1 MINYDDIWIPL
12 QTGLEKYVGKP
23 VIQAETGGKQPPYPF
38 ISIKDTSAFNIG
50 QPAITNNVETQTIK
64 QDIEMVLSL
73 TVHAKT
79 IEESK
84 DLSMKAQGY
93 FLGKGAIELADSD
106 IAIADV
112 LPATNRDVFLTID
125 YERRYGFDVRL
136 RIQGQETYGIDVI
149 ETATIEEG

>member
-12 QTGLEKYVGKP
+12 QAGLENYVGKP
-23 VIQAETGGKQPPYPF
+23 VIQAETNGKQPPYPF
-38 ISIKDTSAFNIG
+38 ISIKDTSTFNVG

-84 DLSMKAQGY
+84 DLCMKAQGY
-93 FLGKGAIELADSD
+93 FLGKGAIELSD
-106 IAIADV
+106 AGIAIVDV

-149 ETATIEEG
+149 ETVTIQEG

>member
-12 QTGLEKYVGKP
+12 QSGLEKYVGKP
-23 VIQAETGGKQPPYPF
+23 VIQAETSGKQPPYPF
-38 ISIKDTSAFNIG
+38 LSIKDMSVFDIG
-50 QPAITNNVETQTIK
+50 QPAIANNGDNQTIK
-64 QDIEMVLSL
+64 QDVEMVLSL

-84 DLSMKAQGY
+84 DLCMKARAY
-93 FLGKGAIELADSD
+93 FLGKGAIELSDSN

-112 LPATNRDVFLTID
+112 LPAVNRDVFLTID

-149 ETATIEEG
+149 ETVTFEEG

>member
-12 QTGLEKYVGKP
+12 QTGLENYVGKP
-23 VIQAETGGKQPPYPF
+23 VIQAETNGKQPPYPF
-38 ISIKDTSAFNIG
+38 ISIKDTLTDDIG
-50 QPAITNNVETQTIK
+50 HPFILTNGENQTIK

-73 TVHAKT
+73 TVHADK
-79 IEESK
+79 IEVSK
-84 DLSMKAQGY
+84 DLCMKARAY
-93 FLGKGAIELADSD
+93 FLGKGAIELSD
-106 IAIADV
+106 AGIAIVDV

-149 ETATIEEG
+149 ETVTIQEG